1 MLKDSIPFDRLW
13 LETHRSAR
21 SAQMIVSFIRFLE
34 RRLGAQFVYDGA
46 RIGYAS
52 PELIDLFELAETLRR
67 RGVIHSYGKKSKLA
81 DEPPFAHWYAIVANE
96 ERNLAAGSFPD
107 NERLAFA
114 SALAEAIE
122 RYVWFES
129 TDQFPTLRSA
139 TVDVMAKSGDAIL
152 PERFAGYSPAQRK
165 ENPRLQWGAES
176 RFAWVKGYSW
186 TQERP
191 VWMPVQIVSGHKKLR
206 AFSKLSAEPAIRAS
220 ITTGLATH
228 PERINALLGGAL
240 EIIERDAYS
249 IMWLNQLSLP
259 RLDLAALALHRES
272 LARLL
277 ARCRRYRLE
286 PYAIRLSTDA
296 PAYAVCAV
304 LEDTTG
310 TLPRFCVG
318 LKANRDPALAVERAI
333 LEALR
338 AHQGTRVRKGSPDTT
353 WDPHKKASAITQY
366 ERLLY
371 WAEEGRADRLAFL
384 IRGDVLPL
392 QKEAWEQDTDEEH
405 FARITAWCR
414 ARDYELAS
422 ASLTRAK
429 ANVPG
434 WHIEFVVMPELQ
446 PLHYFEGLPYVG
458 GTRLKEIPHQFGYAP
473 RDPYLDDPHPFA

>member
-13 LETHRSAR
+13 LETHGSSRT
-21 SAQMIVSFIRFLE
+21 AQTVVSFIRFLE
-34 RRLGAQFVYDGA
+34 RRLGAQFVYDSA

-52 PELIDLFELAETLRR
+52 PELTDLFELAEALRKC
-67 RGVIHSYGKKSKLA
+67 GVILSYGKKSKLT
-81 DEPPFAHWYAIVANE
+81 DEPPIAHWYAICANE
-96 ERNLAAGSFPD
+96 ERNLTAGSSPD
-107 NERLAFA
+107 NERLAFT

-139 TVDVMAKSGDAIL
+139 TVGTMAKGGETIL
-152 PERFAGYSPAQRK
+152 PERFVGYSSAQRK
-165 ENPRLQWGAES
+165 GNSRLQWGPES
-176 RFAWVKGYSW
+176 QFTWVKGYSW
-186 TQERP
+186 TKEKSI
-191 VWMPVQIVSGHKKLR
+191 WMPAQIVSGHKTLR
-206 AFSKLSAEPAIRAS
+206 AFSKLSVEPSIRAS

-228 PERINALLGGAL
+228 PKRTHALLGGAL

-259 RLDLAALALHRES
+259 RFDLTALALQRES

-286 PYAIRLSTDA
+286 PHAIRLSTDA
-296 PAYAVCAV
+296 PTYAVCAV

-310 TLPRFCVG
+310 TLPRFSVG

-338 AHQGTRVRKGSPDTT
+338 AHQGTRVRKLSRDTT
-353 WDPHKKASAITQY
+353 WDPHKKANAITQY
-366 ERLLY
+366 ERLQY

-384 IRGDVLPL
+384 IQGDVLPL
-392 QKEAWEQDTDEEH
+392 KKEAWEQDTDEEH
-405 FARITAWCR
+405 LARLIAWCR
-414 ARDYELAS
+414 ARGYELAS
-422 ASLTRAK
+422 VSFTRAK
-429 ANVPG
+429 ANIPG
-434 WHIEFVVMPELQ
+434 WHIEFVVIPELQ

-458 GTRLKEIPHQFGYAP
+458 GTRLEEIPRQFGYMP
-473 RDPYLDDPHPFA
+473 REPYLDDPHPFA